1 MMRWLLYAALVLL
14 AAVAIAAVVGW
25 LLPVAHRA
33 SREATM
39 PAPPERVWAAIT
51 DVGAFPSWRAGV
63 ERVERL
69 PDRDGRTAWAE
80 HTSEGRITYVTERS
94 EAPRMLVV
102 RIADPDL
109 PFGGTWTHEVAPA
122 PGGARL
128 RITEDG
134 EIYNPIFRVMARFVF
149 GYEGTIADYLASLQR
164 HLQQT
169 ANP

>member
-1 MMRWLLYAALVLL
+1 MMRWLLYAALVL
-14 AAVAIAAVVGW
+14 VGVVVIAAVVGW

-39 PAPPERVWAAIT
+39 AAPPERVWAAIT
-51 DVGAFPSWRAGV
+51 DLAAFPSWRAGV
-63 ERVERL
+63 SRVERL

-80 HTSEGRITYVTERS
+80 HTSEGRITFVTGRS
-94 EAPRMLVV
+94 EAPRLLVV

-109 PFGGTWTHEVAPA
+109 PFGGTWTYEIAPA
-122 PGGARL
+122 AGGARL

>member
-1 MMRWLLYAALVLL
+1 MRWLLYAALTLV
-14 AAVAIAAVVGW
+14 AAVAIATLVGW
-25 LLPVAHRA
+25 LLPVAHHA
-33 SREATM
+33 SREAAM
-39 PAPPERVWAAIT
+39 PAPPERVWEAIT
-51 DVGAFPSWRAGV
+51 DVGAFPSWRADV

-69 PDRDGRTAWAE
+69 PDREGRTTWAE
-80 HTSEGRITYVTERS
+80 HTSEGRITLATERS
-94 EAPRMLVV
+94 EAPRLLVV

-109 PFGGTWTHEVAPA
+109 PFGGTWTYEIAPA

>member
-14 AAVAIAAVVGW
+14 AAVAIAAVAGW

-51 DVGAFPSWRAGV
+51 DVGAFPSWRTGV

-94 EAPRMLVV
+94 EAPRLLVV

-109 PFGGTWTHEVAPA
+109 PFGGTWTHDVAPA
-122 PGGARL
+122 PGGA
-128 RITEDG
+128 
-134 EIYNPIFRVMARFVF
+134 
-149 GYEGTIADYLASLQR
+149 
-164 HLQQT
+164 
-169 ANP
+169 